1 MSSEIN
7 YQNNPLHGL
16 GLKTMI
22 EEIVDHYGFEI
33 LYAYLQLNCFN
44 TNASVDSSFKF
55 LKKTEW
61 AREKVEA
68 FYLYQFKNLPRATA
82 QEFTIAPRD
91 RIVPDEHQPGEPAE
105 LSLEDAARL
114 QEKREKK
121 AAEHDNQR
129 HSFKGNGFKGNNAK
143 KRGGDKAKDSPY
155 GGSSSASSDS
165 PYGKSKSPYGD
176 SKRSGSDSRSDSR
189 SEKGSYSDRPARPQR
204 DQASPYRDKPKAA
217 PASKPSTNSGTFDPW
232 AKAKNKVSD

>member
-22 EEIVDHYGFEI
+22 EEIVDHYGFDI

-44 TNASVDSSFKF
+44 INPSVDSSFKF

-82 QEFTIAPRD
+82 QEFSIAPRD
-91 RIVPDEHQPGEPAE
+91 RIVPDHHKIGEPAE

-121 AAEHDNQR
+121 AAEHDQQR

-143 KRGGDKAKDSPY
+143 KRGDDKGKGRGY
-155 GGSSSASSDS
+155 TGSSSANNDQRDSNSPYGPSKS
-165 PYGKSKSPYGD
+165 PYGKSNSPYAGSKSAPRNERPSRPAREQGSPYG
-176 SKRSGSDSRSDSR
+176 
-189 SEKGSYSDRPARPQR
+189 
-204 DQASPYRDKPKAA
+204 DKPKAA
-217 PASKPSTNSGTFDPW
+217 PKSSASSSSGTFDPW
-232 AKAKNKVSD
+232 AKAKNKISD

>member
-16 GLKTMI
+16 GLKTMV
-22 EEIVDHYGFEI
+22 EELVDHYGFEI

-44 TNASVDSSFKF
+44 TNPSVDSSFKF

-68 FYLYQFKNLPRATA
+68 FYLYQFKNLPRASA
-82 QEFTIAPRD
+82 QEFSIAPRD
-91 RIVPDEHQPGEPAE
+91 RIVPDEHKPGEPAE

-114 QEKREKK
+114 QEVREKK

-129 HSFKGNGFKGNNAK
+129 HSFKGNGFKGNNSK
-143 KRGGDKAKDSPY
+143 KRGDDKGKSRNYGDASSPSNDRRDSSR
-155 GGSSSASSDS
+155 GSDS
-165 PYGKSKSPYGD
+165 PYSQSKSPYGNSKSPYGD
-176 SKRSGSDSRSDSR
+176 SKGQESRA
-189 SEKGSYSDRPARPQR
+189 DRRTEQR
-204 DQASPYRDKPKAA
+204 PYRDQPKAA
-217 PASKPSTNSGTFDPW
+217 PAAKPSTTTGAFDPW

>member
-82 QEFTIAPRD
+82 QEFSIAPRD
-91 RIVPDEHQPGEPAE
+91 RIVPDEHKPGEPAE

-114 QEKREKK
+114 QEIREKK

-143 KRGGDKAKDSPY
+143 KRGGDKAKNGPY
-155 GGSSSASSDS
+155 GGSSSASNERRGGSRNSDS

-176 SKRSGSDSRSDSR
+176 
-189 SEKGSYSDRPARPQR
+189 
-204 DQASPYRDKPKAA
+204 KPKAT
-217 PASKPSTNSGTFDPW
+217 PASKPSASSNSGAFDPW

>member
-1 MSSEIN
+1 MVAITEYHSDHLIFVSKKTMSSEIN

-22 EEIVDHYGFEI
+22 EELVDHYGFEI

-44 TNASVDSSFKF
+44 TNPSVDSSFKF

-68 FYLYQFKNLPRATA
+68 FYLYQFKNLPRAKA
-82 QEFTIAPRD
+82 QEFSIAPRD
-91 RIVPDEHQPGEPAE
+91 RIVPDEHKSGEPAE
-105 LSLEDAARL
+105 LNLEDAARL

-143 KRGGDKAKDSPY
+143 KRGGDKGQGRSFGD
-155 GGSSSASSDS
+155 SSSATNDKRDSSRDNNS
-165 PYGKSKSPYGD
+165 PYGKSKSPYG
-176 SKRSGSDSRSDSR
+176 KQTT
-189 SEKGSYSDRPARPQR
+189 AT
-204 DQASPYRDKPKAA
+204 
-217 PASKPSTNSGTFDPW
+217 PSSSNTSAFDPW